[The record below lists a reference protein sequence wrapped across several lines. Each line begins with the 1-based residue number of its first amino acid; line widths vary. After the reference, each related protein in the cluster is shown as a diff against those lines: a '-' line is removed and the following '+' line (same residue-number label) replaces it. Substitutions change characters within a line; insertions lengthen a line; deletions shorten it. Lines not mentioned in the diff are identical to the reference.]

1 MGAKNRIKPLLDQR
15 NITRYRFWKDTGL
28 SRATAYRLC
37 DDPSY
42 IPTGEVIEKICRAY
56 NWQPGDFI
64 IYEPD
69 E

>member
-1 MGAKNRIKPLLDQR
+1 MGAKNRIKALLDQR
-15 NITRYRFWKDTGL
+15 SITRYRFWKDTGL
-28 SRATAYRLC
+28 SRETAYRLC

-42 IPTGEVIEKICRAY
+42 FPTGDVIEKICRAD

-69 E
+69 A